1 MRLLVAAAVAGT
13 FLALPSGALA
23 QGGTALCVG
32 PKSSAE
38 AAGQAALLPYL
49 GNRSA
54 EAAASA
60 ALGAQYVGSWWDARH
75 QGWAVALS
83 PGALDVETGKAAI
96 LAELTARFPPDAAA
110 LLSSTLAVYPT
121 RYSGT
126 ELVAAHEHVI
136 AMAVAQPDFVTG
148 HGISCHDSDAYRVLV
163 WIGPEATPEVVARA
177 TALFGGLGD
186 IVRLEYGRPVV
197 PLAGTVPAVPGDKE
211 PCPVR
216 DRAEG
221 GPVRPRQGDR
231 RAGGGRR
238 GIALG
243 HARGGQ
249 AQCHR
254 QASASGRGSRSRAAR
269 RRSGDGDAARRPDGD
284 PDVHLPSLRLTERRE
299 TQPQVV
305 EVDARALR
313 T

>member
-13 FLALPSGALA
+13 FLALPSSALA
-23 QGGTALCVG
+23 QGGTPLCVG

-54 EAAASA
+54 ENAAIA
-60 ALGAQYVGSWWDARH
+60 ALGTQYVGFWWDARH

-110 LLSSTLAVYPT
+110 LLSSTLAVHPT

-197 PLAGTVPAVPGDKE
+197 PLAGTVPAVPAIDPARFATMPKAAR
-211 PCPVR
+211 CVR
-216 DRAEG
+216 GKAIGVRAADDAALRS
-221 GPVRPRQGDR
+221 VTL
-231 RAGGGRR
+231 RAGKRSVTAKR
-238 GIALG
+238 GQRAQLALK
-243 HARGGQ
+243 
-249 AQCHR
+249 
-254 QASASGRGSRSRAAR
+254 SRATR
-269 RRSGDGDAARRPDGD
+269 
-284 PDVHLPSLRLTERRE
+284 VTLTVSLRDGRTATQTFTYRRCG
-299 TQPQVV
+299 
-305 EVDARALR
+305 
-313 T
+313 